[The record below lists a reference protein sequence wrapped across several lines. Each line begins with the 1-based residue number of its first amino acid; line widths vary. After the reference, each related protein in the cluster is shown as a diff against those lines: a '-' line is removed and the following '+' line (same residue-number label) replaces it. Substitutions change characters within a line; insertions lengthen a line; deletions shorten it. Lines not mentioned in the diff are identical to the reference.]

1 MEAEL
6 LQANE
11 KLQFYSKSR
20 YDEVGQLEKKLI
32 ESKQKE
38 ERLQTE
44 LNDFQMENNKKL
56 EDLMQQMQRDKDML
70 RSKLIEL
77 EKKAKDAEQ
86 KRTQLLFQVEK
97 ERANWQLEE
106 DHLRRKQSEL
116 EEFIQSL
123 ERSKENLKKENG
135 KLRNDARGNSSSG
148 VQKKSFVFAKGAQHL
163 LNQTSQQMQ
172 ASGL

>member
-20 YDEVGQLEKKLI
+20 YDEVGQLEKKL
-32 ESKQKE
+32 
-38 ERLQTE
+38 
-44 LNDFQMENNKKL
+44 MENNKKL
-56 EDLMQQMQRDKDML
+56 EDVMQQMQRDKEML

-106 DHLRRKQSEL
+106 DHLRRK
-116 EEFIQSL
+116 
-123 ERSKENLKKENG
+123 
-135 KLRNDARGNSSSG
+135 
-148 VQKKSFVFAKGAQHL
+148 
-163 LNQTSQQMQ
+163 
-172 ASGL
+172 

>member
-77 EKKAKDAEQ
+77 EKI
-86 KRTQLLFQVEK
+86 
-97 ERANWQLEE
+97 
-106 DHLRRKQSEL
+106 S
-116 EEFIQSL
+116 FIQIF
-123 ERSKENLKKENG
+123 KI
-135 KLRNDARGNSSSG
+135 
-148 VQKKSFVFAKGAQHL
+148 
-163 LNQTSQQMQ
+163 
-172 ASGL
+172 

>member
-106 DHLRRKQSEL
+106 DHLRR
-116 EEFIQSL
+116 
-123 ERSKENLKKENG
+123 
-135 KLRNDARGNSSSG
+135 
-148 VQKKSFVFAKGAQHL
+148 
-163 LNQTSQQMQ
+163 T
-172 ASGL
+172 

>member
-56 EDLMQQMQRDKDML
+56 EDLM
-70 RSKLIEL
+70 
-77 EKKAKDAEQ
+77 
-86 KRTQLLFQVEK
+86 
-97 ERANWQLEE
+97 
-106 DHLRRKQSEL
+106 
-116 EEFIQSL
+116 
-123 ERSKENLKKENG
+123 
-135 KLRNDARGNSSSG
+135 
-148 VQKKSFVFAKGAQHL
+148 
-163 LNQTSQQMQ
+163 
-172 ASGL
+172 